1 MDGAAFLEDARRSFA
16 AAKDLADR
24 AIAQIDDT
32 GFFATPGPE
41 TNSIAIIVKHM
52 AGNLRSRWTD
62 FLTTDGE
69 KPDRNR
75 DAEFESEAGDSREAL
90 VARWD
95 SGWGIAF
102 ASLEALGAGDLV
114 KTVYIR
120 GEAMSVGWAILRS
133 LTHAHY
139 HTGQIVLLARHYA
152 GVWETLSI
160 LRAER
165 SASDSM
171 LKKTSM
177 NHPIG

>member
-1 MDGAAFLEDARRSFA
+1 MTGYIACTTREFTHYKR
-16 AAKDLADR
+16 LADR
-24 AIAQIDDT
+24 AMAVLDDRA
-32 GFFATPGPE
+32 FFAAPGPE

-75 DAEFESEAGDSREAL
+75 DAEFESESGDTRAEL
-90 VARWD
+90 LARWEG
-95 SGWGIAF
+95 GWSIAM
-102 ASLEALGAGDLV
+102 ASLEALTVADLGR
-114 KTVYIR
+114 TVYIR

-152 GVWETLSI
+152 RAWETLSI
-160 LRAER
+160 P
-165 SASDSM
+165 
-171 LKKTSM
+171 KTT
-177 NHPIG
+177 

>member
-24 AIAQIDDT
+24 AIAQVDDT
-32 GFFATPGPE
+32 GFFAEPGPE
-41 TNSIAIIVKHM
+41 TNSIAKIVKHM

-75 DAEFESEAGDSREAL
+75 DAEFESESGDTRAEL
-90 VARWD
+90 LARWEG
-95 SGWGIAF
+95 GWSIAM
-102 ASLEALGAGDLV
+102 ASLEALTVADLGR
-114 KTVYIR
+114 TVYIR

-152 GVWETLSI
+152 RAWETLSI
-160 LRAER
+160 P
-165 SASDSM
+165 
-171 LKKTSM
+171 KTT
-177 NHPIG
+177 